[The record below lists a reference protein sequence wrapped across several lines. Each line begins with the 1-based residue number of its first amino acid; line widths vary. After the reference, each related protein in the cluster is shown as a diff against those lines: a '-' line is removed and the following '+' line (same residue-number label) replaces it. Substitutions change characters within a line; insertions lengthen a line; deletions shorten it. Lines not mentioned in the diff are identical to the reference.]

1 MGNED
6 ITVESIRRDYPP
18 VLTSHQVS
26 ELLGLAP
33 RTVMA
38 MAADGRL
45 KARRLPGARKY
56 QFFREDIITALLE
69 NTVVEASSMADETTP
84 VSD

>member
-1 MGNED
+1 MGTED

-69 NTVVEASSMADETTP
+69 NTVADASPTEDQSAP
-84 VSD
+84 VGD